1 MAKRIQKLNPL
12 QVLNRLLDTI
22 QTTDNIIEI
31 FAEADQLIRQM
42 IRCDQIYFLLNNDQ
56 ARHFYIDHAL
66 NFGDREAAEDLIIPY
81 NSTGLTELLQSG
93 RSLRRHDLS
102 GRGKMTPGD
111 LQLLPPGTLSDL
123 SVPILDKH
131 KVLAIINLSSHQ
143 PHFFTKA
150 QQLFAEQVALLLG
163 FAMARS
169 RLLEKLTATQTE
181 LSEWE
186 NKLACVTRNMQEAMV
201 IIRPDYDLIDDAN
214 PAFERLS
221 GYSAYELQTMR
232 LSTLHP
238 QYAELVRP
246 ALTAESTNGQH
257 TNRIQLTLLRQNGD
271 AILVSLHL
279 VRLSSPGP
287 RLVYLFY
294 HEITPPALAARDTQR
309 QTAATEHLGAT
320 APSAV
325 ASSWKEI
332 EAIVTSP
339 VDLIE
344 KIQSILVVAR
354 RILPFDYAQFDLF
367 DRSGENIR
375 RFAMI
380 TERCRGLASEQ
391 SWQALPETDLYR
403 SGIEEKALAQVLH
416 EPARAIEKQM
426 RSSIPLP
433 LLVYDQYSG
442 MLVLA
447 NLEPNCYLPAAIQLA
462 EQIAQKIVQ
471 LIELEQSKDQ
481 PQPAVDAIEQQFAVL
496 ISMASSLSLE
506 QVLEKIVQA
515 AAGALHASLATVRL
529 MEGGN
534 PSRQAIFSR
543 PELKPDLVT
552 RFEKN
557 IILPH
562 LLLTEQPSVSATI
575 GNGSLSRE
583 ASALL
588 DATTLRSYHSV
599 PIETDQRVLA
609 VLTIY
614 WETPHP
620 LSTMENRWLELLV
633 QLSAQAIQNAQRQEA
648 LQRDNASIRHQQLA
662 LERFAKMATE
672 AIGAALTN
680 IQALHAALGE
690 EFLPDINQQMHHWLQ
705 QMQCHAANAQCI
717 ARAWHEF
724 SSLLRSPLSV
734 EEINVAEIIKQ
745 AIHEL
750 RPKIVHRSIEIII
763 EQVLP
768 VVYGDR
774 HRLRQVFFHLIDWA
788 ISQIGEV
795 TVRPKIEVGHRAID
809 GADQFFI
816 RNNGPAAQHLHRKGQ
831 FQFFDCLY
839 QNDQPPVNG
848 TLVDLLIVQQIV
860 EQHRGEI
867 WFDSETETG
876 NALYFTLPRD

>member
-1 MAKRIQKLNPL
+1 M
-12 QVLNRLLDTI
+12 DTI
-22 QTTDNIIEI
+22 QSTNNIIEI
-31 FAEADQLIRQM
+31 FAEADQLIRQI
-42 IRCDQIYFLLNNDQ
+42 IRCDQICFLLNNDQ
-56 ARHFYIDHAL
+56 ARHFYLNHAL
-66 NFGDREAAEDLIIPY
+66 NFGDRESAEDLIIPY
-81 NSTGLTELLQSG
+81 NSIGLTELLQSG
-93 RSLRRHDLS
+93 RSLRRQDLS

-111 LQLLPPGTLSDL
+111 LQLLPPGTQSDL

-131 KVLAIINLSSHQ
+131 EVLAIINLSSHQ

-186 NKLACVTRNMQEAMV
+186 NKLACVTRHMQEALV

-221 GYSAYELQTMR
+221 GYSAHELQTMR

-238 QYAELVRP
+238 QYAELIRP
-246 ALTAESTNGQH
+246 QLNAEATNGQH
-257 TNRIQLTLLRQNGD
+257 TNRIKLTLLRRNGD

-279 VRLSSPGP
+279 ARHTSPGQ

-294 HEITPPALAARDTQR
+294 QEISPPAVAASEAQGQTAETPEAKE
-309 QTAATEHLGAT
+309 TAATEHLGEA
-320 APSAV
+320 APTAV
-325 ASSWKEI
+325 ASCWNEI
-332 EAIVTSP
+332 DAIVTSP
-339 VDLIE
+339 VELID

-354 RILPFDYAQFDLF
+354 RMLPFDYAQFDLF

-375 RFAMI
+375 RFSMI

-403 SGIEEKALAQVLH
+403 SRIEEKPLAQVIH
-416 EPARAIEKQM
+416 EPARDIEKEM

-433 LLVYDQYSG
+433 LLVYDRYSG

-471 LIELEQSKDQ
+471 LIELEQGKDQ
-481 PQPAVDAIEQQFAVL
+481 PQPAADVIEQQFAAL
-496 ISMASSLSLE
+496 IPIASSLSLE
-506 QVLEKIVQA
+506 QVLGKIVQA

-534 PSRQAIFSR
+534 PSRQAIFSC
-543 PELKPDLVT
+543 PEVEPDLVT
-552 RFEKN
+552 QFEKN
-557 IILPH
+557 IVLPR
-562 LLLTEQPSVSATI
+562 LLLTEEPLVSATI
-575 GNGSLSRE
+575 GNGRLSRE
-583 ASALL
+583 ATALL
-588 DATTLRSYHSV
+588 ESTTLRSYLSV
-599 PIETDQRVLA
+599 PIEMDQSVLA

-614 WETPHP
+614 WEKPHP
-620 LSTMENRWLELLV
+620 LSAMNNRWLKLLV

-648 LQRDNASIRHQQLA
+648 LQQDNASLRHQQLA
-662 LERFAKMATE
+662 LEEFAKMATE

-680 IQALHAALGE
+680 IQGLHAALSQ
-690 EFLPDINQQMHHWLQ
+690 EFLPDINQQMYHCLQ
-705 QMQCHAANAQCI
+705 QMQCHAAKAQCI

-724 SSLLRSPLSV
+724 SSLLRSSLSL

-750 RPKIVHRSIEIII
+750 RPKIVHHNIDIII
-763 EQVLP
+763 EEVLP

-774 HRLRQVFFHLIDWA
+774 QRLRQVFFHLIDSA

-795 TVRPKIEVGHRAID
+795 TVRPRIEIGHRAID

-816 RNNGPAAQHLHRKGQ
+816 RNNGPAAQHLPQKGH
-831 FQFFDCLY
+831 FQFFDCLC
-839 QNDQPPVNG
+839 QNEQPPVNG
-848 TLVDLLIVQQIV
+848 TLVDLMIVQQIV